1 MKGDGKGEPPY
12 YKDSLTTDVVMRV
25 EVCVD
30 SSSASS
36 GVVCTSIIVRWS
48 SGLSSTAVSLTN
60 PAKYSQKYQPTHKS
74 LQEVQCAAMRSWKRQ
89 QG

>member
-36 GVVCTSIIVRWS
+36 RLHIVRWS

>member
-12 YKDSLTTDVVMRV
+12 YKDSLTTDIVMRV

-36 GVVCTSIIVRWS
+36 RLHIVRAA
-48 SGLSSTAVSLTN
+48 LVVRALV
-60 PAKYSQKYQPTHKS
+60 YSCIVNKPS
-74 LQEVQCAAMRSWKRQ
+74 
-89 QG
+89 